1 MKRNQWKQS
10 AIYFVALPD
19 PIPPAA
25 RDTNLPDFDYVVSDM
40 DLIHF
45 AGDLNTFE
53 HSQSNPGRIE

>member
-25 RDTNLPDFDYVVSDM
+25 RDTNLPDFGYVVLDM
-40 DLIHF
+40 GLIPS
-45 AGDLNTFE
+45 AGGLTAFV
-53 HSQSNPGRIE
+53 H